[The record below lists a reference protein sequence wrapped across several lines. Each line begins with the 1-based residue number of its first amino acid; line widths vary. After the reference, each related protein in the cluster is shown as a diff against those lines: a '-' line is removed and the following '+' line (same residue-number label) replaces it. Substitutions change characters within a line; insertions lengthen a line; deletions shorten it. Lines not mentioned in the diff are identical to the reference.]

1 MSKLGNER
9 SSVQNIL
16 IQYACEV
23 GWEYIKPEEAER
35 LRGGRT
41 GLIFREVFSDRLARM
56 NDFIDSIM
64 IEDKIKEI
72 QRLPARKEGNLQAW
86 EYLKG
91 LKTVFLQK
99 ENRERNVKIIDE
111 NAKNNIYQVT
121 DEFSYTNGMKTN
133 RYDVVFLINGIPVFL
148 VESKAVAKFLNRN
161 VDRESII
168 AEALDQ
174 MRRYHN
180 ETPEAMTLFQVFTAT
195 NIINFLYAATWNL
208 EAKSI
213 FNWRTESTAKTFEEL
228 VKSFFDRQRLTDM
241 LLNFIMFTRQDDEL
255 IKVILRPHQIRAVDK
270 IVDRAASKKK
280 RALIWHTQGSGKTY
294 TMIVAAQRI
303 IENP

>member
-1 MSKLGNER
+1 MAKLGNER

-56 NDFIDSIM
+56 NDFIDSTM
-64 IEDKIKEI
+64 IEEKMKEI
-72 QRLPARKEGNLQAW
+72 ERLPARKEGNLQAW

-91 LKTVFLQK
+91 LKTVFLQS
-99 ENRERNVKIIDE
+99 ENRERNVKIIDK

-133 RYDVVFLINGIPVFL
+133 RYDVVFLINGVPVFF

-174 MRRYHN
+174 IRRYHN

-208 EAKSI
+208 QAKSI
-213 FNWRTESTAKTFEEL
+213 FNWRTESKAKTFEEL

-255 IKVILRPHQIRAVDK
+255 IKVILRPHQMRAVDK

-280 RALIWHTQGSGKTY
+280 RALIWHTKEAERLT
-294 TMIVAAQRI
+294 R
-303 IENP
+303 